1 MNPPPRPCPM
11 CGERLDTP
19 MRIDVCGPCYQE
31 LRSSG
36 AVALQ
41 STAEFAPVRPAQPDD
56 VADTPPPRGRR
67 RTGEVEVEVTCCTW
81 CGKERSEVK
90 KLLASGDAHICNEC
104 VALCAD
110 VLEAELGAD
119 WR

>member
-1 MNPPPRPCPM
+1 MNPQPRPCPM
-11 CGERLDTP
+11 CGEGLDTP

-41 STAEFAPVRPAQPDD
+41 STAEFAPVRPPRAEPPSPQPQ
-56 VADTPPPRGRR
+56 RRR
-67 RTGEVEVEVTCCTW
+67 RTGEIEVTCTW
-81 CGKERSEVK
+81 CGKARSEVK

-104 VALCAD
+104 VSLCAD

>member
-1 MNPPPRPCPM
+1 M
-11 CGERLDTP
+11 CGERLDKP

-31 LRSSG
+31 LRTSG

-41 STAEFAPVRPAQPDD
+41 STAEFPPVRPPR
-56 VADTPPPRGRR
+56 ADQAGTHPPRRH
-67 RTGEVEVEVTCCTW
+67 RTGDIEVTCTW
-81 CGKERSEVK
+81 CGKARSEVK

-110 VLEAELGAD
+110 VLEAELGTD